1 MLAELRIR
9 NFAIIEEAALEFCP
23 GLNILSGET
32 GAGKT
37 IILSALGLLLGGRAS
52 PEVIRT
58 DAKEAVVEALFEL
71 EGELALEGLVARPP
85 DQRELVIRRVI
96 AEGGRSRV
104 LVDGELATVQ
114 TLSRLGPA
122 LVQVYGQHEAQSL
135 LRSESH
141 ETVLDRF
148 AGVESLLEQYR
159 QLHQLAQTRQARLE
173 DLMRRERER
182 ADLLD
187 LARFRVSELEKAEL
201 IPGEDEDLQK
211 ERVVLANAAKLSA
224 AAHESEEMLYGAE
237 GAALDIIAQA
247 EARLAEAAELD
258 AALSAPLETLRA
270 SRANLEE
277 TAHSLRAYADRIEAD
292 PARLEEIEARLQ
304 ELMRLKRKYG
314 GSLDEAIA
322 TLEKSRAEI
331 AELENFAV
339 SKHQSAAEL
348 ERALDDLLAAAKKLS
363 AERKRGA
370 ADLKRKMEAELKT
383 LGMRAPVFEAR
394 LGSVES
400 GDGVLARDAVAMGPS
415 GIDTVEFHLSPNLG
429 QPPMALARIAS
440 GGELSRVML
449 ALKRLEAQRRGIA
462 TMIFDEVDA
471 GIGGEIAQ
479 VVGRK
484 LKELAKYHQIL
495 CVTHLPQIAAL
506 ADAHFVIEKSESKG
520 RTKATLRKLAD
531 GAARVDEIARMIGG
545 VTVGKAARKAA
556 EELLGNSTPPAPR
569 LAGKAGGA

>member
-71 EGELALEGLVARPP
+71 EGELGLEGLAARAP
-85 DQRELVIRRVI
+85 DQRELVIRRII

-104 LVDGELATVQ
+104 LIDSELATVQ
-114 TLSRLGPA
+114 TLARLGPA

-135 LRSESH
+135 LRAESH
-141 ETVLDRF
+141 EAMLDRF
-148 AGVESLLEQYR
+148 AGVENPLARYR
-159 QLHQLAQTRQARLE
+159 ELHQLAQSSKSRLD

-187 LARFRVSELEKAEL
+187 LARFRVTELEKAEL

-211 ERVVLANAAKLSA
+211 ERIVLANAAKLSA

-237 GAALDIIAQA
+237 GAALDIIAKA

-258 AALSAPLETLRA
+258 PALAQPLETLRA

-292 PARLEEIEARLQ
+292 PARLEDIDARIQ
-304 ELMRLKRKYG
+304 ELIRLKRKYG

-331 AELENFAV
+331 AELENVEV
-339 SKHQSAAEL
+339 SRHQAETEL

-370 ADLKRKMEAELKT
+370 AELKRKMEAELKT
-383 LGMRAPVFEAR
+383 LGMRAPVFEAH
-394 LGSVES
+394 LAGLAS
-400 GDGVLARDAVAMGPS
+400 GEGALTRDGIAMGPS

-449 ALKRLEAQRRGIA
+449 ALKRLEAQRRGVA

-495 CVTHLPQIAAL
+495 CVTHLPQIAAF
-506 ADAHFVIEKSESKG
+506 ADRHFHVEKEERRGATRSVVRQLEPTE
-520 RTKATLRKLAD
+520 RT
-531 GAARVDEIARMIGG
+531 DEIARMLGG
-545 VTVGKAARKAA
+545 AEVSDKFRRAAK
-556 EELLGNSTPPAPR
+556 ELLTRA
-569 LAGKAGGA
+569 L

>member
-37 IILSALGLLLGGRAS
+37 IILSALGLLIGGRAS

-71 EGELALEGLVARPP
+71 EGERALEGLADR
-85 DQRELVIRRVI
+85 DANRRELVIRRVI
-96 AEGGRSRV
+96 AEGGRARV
-104 LVDGELATVQ
+104 LIDNEMATVQ
-114 TLSRLGPA
+114 TLSRIGPA

-135 LRSESH
+135 LRAESH
-141 ETVLDRF
+141 EAMLDRF
-148 AGVESLLEQYR
+148 AGVEATLAQYR
-159 QLHQLAQTRQARLE
+159 ERHQYAHGCKARLD
-173 DLMRRERER
+173 DLTRREKER

-187 LARFRVSELEKAEL
+187 LARFRVGELEKAEL
-201 IPGEDEDLQK
+201 IPGEDVDLQR
-211 ERVVLANAAKLSA
+211 ERVVLANAAKLSV

-237 GAALDIIAQA
+237 GAALDIIAKA
-247 EARLAEAAELD
+247 EARLADAAELD
-258 AALSAPLETLRA
+258 ATLAPPLETLRA
-270 SRANLEE
+270 ARANLEE
-277 TAHSLRAYADRIEAD
+277 TAHALRAYADRFEAD
-292 PARLEEIEARLQ
+292 PARLEDVDARLQ
-304 ELMRLKRKYG
+304 ELTRLKRKYG

-331 AELENFAV
+331 AELQNVEV
-339 SKHQSAAEL
+339 SKQRAQEDL
-348 ERALDDLLAAAKKLS
+348 DRALDDLLASAKKLS

-370 ADLKRKMEAELKT
+370 NDLKRKMEAELKT

-394 LGSVES
+394 LDQIAPDEGELVR
-400 GDGVLARDAVAMGPS
+400 DGVAMGAS
-415 GIDTVEFHLSPNLG
+415 GIDTVEFYLSPNLG

-449 ALKRLEAQRRGIA
+449 ALKRLEAQRRGVA

-495 CVTHLPQIAAL
+495 CVTHLPQIAAF
-506 ADAHFVIEKSESKG
+506 ADRHFHVEKEE
-520 RTKATLRKLAD
+520 RRAATRSIVRRLE
-531 GAARVDEIARMIGG
+531 AAERADEIARMLGG
-545 VTVGKAARKAA
+545 AEVSDKFRRAAK
-556 EELLGNSTPPAPR
+556 ELLTRAQ
-569 LAGKAGGA
+569 A

>member
-9 NFAIIEEAALEFCP
+9 NFAIIEEAALEFSP

-71 EGELALEGLVARPP
+71 EGDLALEGLAVHPP
-85 DQRELVIRRVI
+85 DNRELVIRRII

-104 LVDGELATVQ
+104 LIDNELATVQ
-114 TLSRLGPA
+114 TLSRVGPA
-122 LVQVYGQHEAQSL
+122 LVQVYGQHEAQTL

-148 AGVESLLEQYR
+148 AGVQSLLARYR
-159 QLHQLAQTRQARLE
+159 ELHQLAHSRKDHLE
-173 DLMRRERER
+173 DLTRRERER

-187 LARFRVSELEKAEL
+187 LARFRVTELEKAEL
-201 IPGEDEDLQK
+201 IPGEDEDLRR
-211 ERVVLANAAKLSA
+211 ERMVLANAAKLSV
-224 AAHESEEMLYGAE
+224 AAHESEEMLDGAE
-237 GAALDIIAQA
+237 GAALDILTKA
-247 EARLAEAAELD
+247 EARLVEAADLD
-258 AALSAPLETLRA
+258 PGLLAPLETLRA
-270 SRANLEE
+270 SRVNLEE
-277 TAHSLRAYADRIEAD
+277 TARALRAYADRIEAD
-292 PARLEEIEARLQ
+292 PARLDEIDVRTQ
-304 ELMRLKRKYG
+304 ELIRLKRKYG

-331 AELENFAV
+331 AELENVEV
-339 SKHQSAAEL
+339 SKHKAEAEL

-363 AERKRGA
+363 VERKRGA

-383 LGMRAPVFEAR
+383 LGMRSPVFEAR
-394 LGSVES
+394 LASVTLGE
-400 GDGVLARDAVAMGPS
+400 GALVREGVAMGAN
-415 GIDTVEFHLSPNLG
+415 GIDLTEFHLSPNLG

-449 ALKRLEAQRRGIA
+449 ALKRLEAQRRGVA

-495 CVTHLPQIAAL
+495 CVTHLPQIAAF
-506 ADAHFVIEKSESKG
+506 ADRHFHIEKEERRG
-520 RTKATLRKLAD
+520 ATRSVVRQLEQTERA
-531 GAARVDEIARMIGG
+531 DEIARMLGG
-545 VTVGKAARKAA
+545 AEVSDKFRRAAK
-556 EELLGNSTPPAPR
+556 ELLTRAS
-569 LAGKAGGA
+569 

>member
-71 EGELALEGLVARPP
+71 EGELALEGLAARRP
-85 DQRELVIRRVI
+85 DQRELVIRRII

-104 LVDGELATVQ
+104 LIDSELATVQ
-114 TLSRLGPA
+114 MLSRTGPA

-135 LRSESH
+135 LRTESH
-141 ETVLDRF
+141 EAMLDRF
-148 AGVESLLEQYR
+148 GAVENLLARYR
-159 QLHQLAQTRQARLE
+159 ELHQLAQSSKARLE
-173 DLMRRERER
+173 DLVRRERER

-201 IPGEDEDLQK
+201 IPGEDVDLQK

-237 GAALDIIAQA
+237 GAALDIIAKA

-258 AALSAPLETLRA
+258 PALAQPLETLRA
-270 SRANLEE
+270 SRANLEDA
-277 TAHSLRAYADRIEAD
+277 AHSLRAYADRVEAD
-292 PARLEEIEARLQ
+292 PARLEDIDARIQ
-304 ELMRLKRKYG
+304 ELTRLKRKYG
-314 GSLDEAIA
+314 GSLDDAIA

-331 AELENFAV
+331 AELENVEV
-339 SKHQSAAEL
+339 SRHQAEAQL
-348 ERALDDLLAAAKKLS
+348 ERSLHDLLAAAEKLS

-370 ADLKRKMEAELKT
+370 AQLKRKMEAELKT
-383 LGMRAPVFEAR
+383 LGMRTPVFEAHVAG
-394 LGSVES
+394 LAS
-400 GDGVLARDAVAMGPS
+400 GEGTLTRDGIAMGPN
-415 GIDTVEFHLSPNLG
+415 GIDVVEFHLSPNLG

-449 ALKRLEAQRRGIA
+449 ALKRLEAQRRGVA

-495 CVTHLPQIAAL
+495 CVTHLAQIAAF
-506 ADAHFVIEKSESKG
+506 ADRHFHVEKEERRG
-520 RTKATLRKLAD
+520 ATRSIVRQLEQTERA
-531 GAARVDEIARMIGG
+531 DEIARMLGG
-545 VTVGKAARKAA
+545 AEVSDKFRRAAK
-556 EELLGNSTPPAPR
+556 ELLARAS
-569 LAGKAGGA
+569 

>member
-52 PEVIRT
+52 PDVIRT

-71 EGELALEGLVARPP
+71 EGEFALEGLASRPP
-85 DQRELVIRRVI
+85 DRGELVIRRII

-104 LVDGELATVQ
+104 IIDSELATVQ
-114 TLSRLGPA
+114 TLSRVGPA

-135 LRSESH
+135 LRPESH
-141 ETVLDRF
+141 ETLLDRF
-148 AGVESLLEQYR
+148 ARVDDLLAQYR
-159 QLHQLAQTRQARLE
+159 EFHQLAQSRKTHLE
-173 DLMRRERER
+173 DLTRRERER

-187 LARFRVSELEKAEL
+187 LARFRVTELEKAEL
-201 IPGEDEDLQK
+201 IAGEDGNLHK
-211 ERVVLANAAKLSA
+211 ERLVLANAAKLSA

-237 GAALDIIAQA
+237 GAALDIIAKA
-247 EARLAEAAELD
+247 EARLVEAAEID
-258 AALSAPLETLRA
+258 PALAQTLETLRT

-277 TAHSLRAYADRIEAD
+277 TAHSLRTYTDRIEAD
-292 PARLEEIEARLQ
+292 PARLEEIDARLQ
-304 ELMRLKRKYG
+304 ELLRLKRKYG
-314 GSLDEAIA
+314 GSLDEAIV

-331 AELENFAV
+331 AELENVAV
-339 SKHQSAAEL
+339 SKHQAEVQL
-348 ERALDDLLAAAKKLS
+348 DRALDDLLAAAKKLS

-370 ADLKRKMEAELKT
+370 IELERKMEAELKT
-383 LGMRAPVFEAR
+383 LGMRAPVFEANFAR
-394 LGSVES
+394 VAS
-400 GDGVLARDAVAMGPS
+400 GEGAMARDGIAMGPT
-415 GIDTVEFHLSPNLG
+415 GIDVVEFYLSPNLG
-429 QPPMALARIAS
+429 QPPMPLARIAS

-449 ALKRLEAQRRGIA
+449 ALKRLEAQRRGVA

-495 CVTHLPQIAAL
+495 CVTHLPQIAAF
-506 ADAHFVIEKSESKG
+506 ADRHFHVEKEERRG
-520 RTKATLRKLAD
+520 ATRSIVRQLEQAERA
-531 GAARVDEIARMIGG
+531 DEIARMLGG
-545 VTVGKAARKAA
+545 AEISDKFRRAAR
-556 EELLGNSTPPAPR
+556 ELLTRAS
-569 LAGKAGGA
+569 

>member
-52 PEVIRT
+52 PDVVRT

-71 EGELALEGLVARPP
+71 EGEFALEGLASRPP
-85 DQRELVIRRVI
+85 DRGELVIRRII

-104 LVDGELATVQ
+104 LIDSELATVQ
-114 TLSRLGPA
+114 TLSRVGPA

-135 LRSESH
+135 LRPESH
-141 ETVLDRF
+141 ETLLDRF
-148 AGVESLLEQYR
+148 ARVENLLAQYR
-159 QLHQLAQTRQARLE
+159 ELHQLAQSRKTHLE
-173 DLMRRERER
+173 DLTRRERER

-187 LARFRVSELEKAEL
+187 LARFRVTELEKAEL
-201 IPGEDEDLQK
+201 IAGEDGDLQK
-211 ERVVLANAAKLSA
+211 ERLVLANAAKLSA

-237 GAALDIIAQA
+237 GAALDIIAKA
-247 EARLAEAAELD
+247 EARLVEAAEID
-258 AALSAPLETLRA
+258 PALAQTLETLRT

-277 TAHSLRAYADRIEAD
+277 TAHSLRTYSDRIEAD
-292 PARLEEIEARLQ
+292 PARLEEIDARLQ
-304 ELMRLKRKYG
+304 ELLRLKRKYG

-331 AELENFAV
+331 AELENVAV
-339 SKHQSAAEL
+339 SKHQAEVQL
-348 ERALDDLLAAAKKLS
+348 DRALDDLLAAAKKLS

-370 ADLKRKMEAELKT
+370 IELKRKMEAELKT
-383 LGMRAPVFEAR
+383 LGMRAPVFEANFAR
-394 LGSVES
+394 VASAEGAM
-400 GDGVLARDAVAMGPS
+400 ARDGIAMGPT
-415 GIDTVEFHLSPNLG
+415 GIDVVEFYLSPNLG
-429 QPPMALARIAS
+429 QPPMPLARIAS

-449 ALKRLEAQRRGIA
+449 ALKRLEAQRRGVA

-495 CVTHLPQIAAL
+495 CVTHLPQIAAF
-506 ADAHFVIEKSESKG
+506 ADRHFHVEKEERRG
-520 RTKATLRKLAD
+520 ATRSIVRQLEQAERA
-531 GAARVDEIARMIGG
+531 DEIARMLGG
-545 VTVGKAARKAA
+545 AEISDKFRRAAR
-556 EELLGNSTPPAPR
+556 ELLTRAS
-569 LAGKAGGA
+569 